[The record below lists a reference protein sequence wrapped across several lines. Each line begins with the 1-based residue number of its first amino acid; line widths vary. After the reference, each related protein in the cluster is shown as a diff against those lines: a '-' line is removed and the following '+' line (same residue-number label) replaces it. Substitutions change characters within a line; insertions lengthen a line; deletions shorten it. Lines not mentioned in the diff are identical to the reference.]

1 MTALMMAS
9 MECHAAVV
17 SLLIEHGAEVD
28 LQSDVSG
35 KVESRSIGTY
45 MILARYCRLG
55 GRR

>member
-9 MECHAAVV
+9 MEGHAAVV

-28 LQSDVSG
+28 LLSDVSG

-45 MILARYCRLG
+45 MILARYCRLD